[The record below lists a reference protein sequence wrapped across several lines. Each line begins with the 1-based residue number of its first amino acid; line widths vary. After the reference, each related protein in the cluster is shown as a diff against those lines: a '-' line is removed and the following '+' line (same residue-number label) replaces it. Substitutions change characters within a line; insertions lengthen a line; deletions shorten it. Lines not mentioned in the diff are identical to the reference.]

1 MGRTNFAPT
10 ARMIILV
17 LVLMLVGLVLTGGGI
32 GPPIVGIAAY
42 VLAQALLLL
51 GCAAKQL

>member
-10 ARMIILV
+10 ARTIILV
-17 LVLMLVGLVLTGGGI
+17 PVLMLVGLVLTGGGI